1 MRNDDKAHAGHG
13 AHAASVH
20 VVPLR
25 VLVGVWGA
33 LLVLTAAT
41 VAITWVD
48 LGPFNLWLA
57 LGIATVK
64 ASFVAL
70 YFMHLRYDKPFNGFL
85 LIVALAF
92 VMLLAGLALLDTW
105 EYRPE
110 LIPGY
115 APAIHR

>member
-1 MRNDDKAHAGHG
+1 MHSDDKTHAAHG
-13 AHAASVH
+13 AHAAGAH
-20 VVPLR
+20 VVPLK
-25 VLVGVWGA
+25 VLMGVWGA
-33 LLVLTAAT
+33 LLVLTVAT
-41 VAITWVD
+41 VTVTWVD
-48 LGPFNLWLA
+48 LGPLNLWLA
-57 LGIATVK
+57 LGIATIK
-64 ASFVAL
+64 ASLVAL

-85 LIVALAF
+85 LVCALAF